1 MALDLHER
9 INAFAALGDYIDQ
22 MPLEEFQTIS
32 DKAIFY
38 NPWFIPEN
46 LTLAIKGILKYLDK
60 NNLQQWVGNYSIPET
75 PGKNIGIIMAG
86 NIPMVGFHDLL
97 SVLTSGNSI
106 QAKLSAK
113 DPTLVPYLTGLL
125 CEIEPRFEPQIS
137 YIDPLEA
144 VKLDAVIA
152 TGSDNSA
159 RYFHYNF
166 YAKPHVIRQNRTSI
180 GIINGTETEKEIKQL
195 GNDIFHYFGLGCRNI
210 SKIYIPNGYDITSLS
225 MGLKDF
231 QDVINHS
238 SYHHNYL
245 HARSIYRINRQK
257 YIDSGYLILKEDPQL
272 VSPIGVLYYETY
284 DSIND
289 LQLKLESFRD
299 KIQCVVSQK
308 GWFNQSIYFGKT
320 QVPELWDY
328 ADHVDTMKFLINL
341 N

>member
-1 MALDLHER
+1 MSLDLQER
-9 INAFAALGDYIDQ
+9 INAFAALGDNIDQ
-22 MPLEEFQTIS
+22 MPLEEFQTLS

-60 NNLQQWVGNYSIPET
+60 NNLQQWVENYSIHAT
-75 PGKNIGIIMAG
+75 PGKNIGVIMAG

-97 SVLTSGNSI
+97 SVLISGNSLL
-106 QAKLSAK
+106 AKLSFK
-113 DPTLVPYLTGLL
+113 DPALVPYLTGLL
-125 CEIEPRFEPQIS
+125 CKIEPKFEPHIH
-137 YIDPLEA
+137 YMDVIEA
-144 VKLDAVIA
+144 EMVNAVIA

-166 YAKPHVIRQNRTSI
+166 SAKPHVIRQNRTSI

-195 GNDIFHYFGLGCRNI
+195 GTDIFHYFGLGCRNV
-210 SKIYIPNGYDITSLS
+210 SKIYIPQGYDINSLS

-231 QDVINHS
+231 QDVINNS

-245 HARSIYRINRQK
+245 HARSIYRINHQK
-257 YIDSGYLILKEDPQL
+257 HIDSGYQILKEDPQL
-272 VSPIGVLYYETY
+272 VSPIGVLFHETY

-289 LQLKLESFRD
+289 LQLKLKPFRD

-308 GWFNQSIYFGKT
+308 GWFNQSIYFGNT
-320 QVPELWDY
+320 QAPELWDY